1 MTIQQRSSGAIEI
14 LTLAGRLTLGEGCG
28 ALREAVIRLAGRK
41 ADPLVDLSGIGYIDS
56 AGLGELVA
64 CFHSIATAGREMK
77 SLRPAKRVDSM
88 LHITKLLRNTA
99 QNGSARRVSGVL
111 AVRRPH
117 PLRATRRSR
126 FSTMSLL
133 RWRGL
138 RAAKHDGY

>member
-99 QNGSARRVSGVL
+99 QNGCGAKSFRGIGGATAAPFARHSTFQVFDDEPA
-111 AVRRPH
+111 AVAGFAGRQ
-117 PLRATRRSR
+117 A
-126 FSTMSLL
+126 
-133 RWRGL
+133 
-138 RAAKHDGY
+138 